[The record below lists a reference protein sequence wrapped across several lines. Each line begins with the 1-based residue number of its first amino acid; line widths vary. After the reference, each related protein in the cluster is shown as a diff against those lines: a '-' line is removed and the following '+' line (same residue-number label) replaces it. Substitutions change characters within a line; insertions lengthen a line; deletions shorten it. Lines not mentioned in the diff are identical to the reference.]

1 MNGANHQMDCVSTFP
16 FYIFEKWNENV
27 PSLDKF
33 SLKGDTIIGNDV
45 WIGQNS
51 TILSGVN
58 IGDGVIIGTKSVV
71 GSNIEP
77 YSIAAGNPA
86 KIIRKRFDEELIE
99 IMLKLKWW
107 DKTIEEINRLIPI
120 LHNNNLEYVKEEL
133 KKIVNKK

>member
-1 MNGANHQMDCVSTFP
+1 
-16 FYIFEKWNENV
+16 
-27 PSLDKF
+27 
-33 SLKGDTIIGNDV
+33 GNDV

-51 TILSGVN
+51 TILPGVK

-77 YSIAAGNPA
+77 YSIVAGNPA

-107 DKTIEEINRLIPI
+107 DKTIEEINKLIPI
-120 LHNNNLEYVKEEL
+120 LHNNNLEYVKEQL
-133 KKIVNKK
+133 KKIVK